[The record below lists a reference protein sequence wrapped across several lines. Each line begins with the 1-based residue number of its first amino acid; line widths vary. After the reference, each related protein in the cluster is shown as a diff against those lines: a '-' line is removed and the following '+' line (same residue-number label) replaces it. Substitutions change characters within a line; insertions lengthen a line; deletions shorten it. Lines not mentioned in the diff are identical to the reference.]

1 MPSTGSENISK
12 LDLVVW
18 CEELLQN
25 DPSINLGQRQ
35 LVFNLVLHS
44 WIVAVSLHLGR
55 ATVLHLIVPLSASA
69 ARIWVTSDRRSL
81 LQPCFTV

>member
-12 LDLVVW
+12 LVLVVW

-44 WIVAVSLHLGR
+44 DNG
-55 ATVLHLIVPLSASA
+55 
-69 ARIWVTSDRRSL
+69 L
-81 LQPCFTV
+81 LP